1 MPVSLAEITMLPTTY
16 VTLDD
21 RQAEQMLRL
30 VDALEDNDD
39 IQNVYTNF
47 DIPEE
52 LVSKVGR

>member
-1 MPVSLAEITMLPTTY
+1 MLPTTY
-16 VTLDD
+16 ITLDD
-21 RQAEQMLRL
+21 KQAEQMLKL

-52 LVSKVGR
+52 VVSKVGR